1 MYLKLILKIRNTT
14 LFQAIEKFADISLL
28 LIFGMATING
38 FSVNV
43 QNNSGK
49 FSTEINSETIDYSDF
64 ETRHLLPELSVLN
77 KNSISGKTILLNSGF
92 FRLAYNGNGIDHMNI
107 NLVNIVSGGLLIG
120 DEIGI
125 FDGEICAGAAVIL
138 EKHIKDNSIGIPASA
153 NDGSGNTPN
162 GYISGHKITLKL
174 YRNNTVY
181 NLFFQTV
188 NNSKDVFERMESM
201 FASIDFSKSTGQST
215 LEVQTEIKL
224 YPNPFEDSIRIE
236 INLPQKQ
243 PLTVEIFN
251 MSGQLIRT
259 LYKGDA
265 ERQTTLIWDGKDSA
279 GNKVVS
285 GIYLCR
291 SNQTIVKITYQ
302 SSPD

>member
-1 MYLKLILKIRNTT
+1 MV
-14 LFQAIEKFADISLL
+14 S
-28 LIFGMATING
+28 ING
-38 FSVNV
+38 FSVNL
-43 QNNSGK
+43 QNK
-49 FSTEINSETIDYSDF
+49 
-64 ETRHLLPELSVLN
+64 
-77 KNSISGKTILLNSGF
+77 SGF
-92 FRLAYNGNGIDHMNI
+92 FQLAYVGNGIDHMNI

-138 EKHIKDNSIGIPASA
+138 EKHIQDNSIGIPASA
-153 NDGSGNTPN
+153 NDGSENAPN

-201 FASIDFSKSTGQST
+201 FASIDFSRSTTGQSQ
-215 LEVQTEIKL
+215 LENQTEIKL

-243 PLTVEIFN
+243 PLTVEIFG

-259 LYKGDA
+259 LFKGDG
-265 ERQTTLIWDGKDSA
+265 ERQTTLIWDGKDNG
-279 GNKVVS
+279 GNKVIS

-291 SNQTIVKITYQ
+291 SNQTIAKINYQ
-302 SSPD
+302 TSPD